1 MAYLTKDP
9 SGLVQLWNNKPEF
22 NKSSGFYF
30 AWINRKENKNEIGI
44 DVTENK
50 YFRELFDRYKTPC
63 CVQIELNTKL
73 FKLDFEQR
81 NSVNE
86 NPKNTIEKEKP

>member
-1 MAYLTKDP
+1 MTMAYLTKDP

-50 YFRELFDRYKTPC
+50 YFRELFDRYEIPC
-63 CVQIELNTKL
+63 CVQIELKYKT
-73 FKLDFEQR
+73 
-81 NSVNE
+81 V
-86 NPKNTIEKEKP
+86 